1 MVVTD
6 TISDMLTTIRNGLL
20 LSKEFVKTPSSK
32 IKLNLLKIL
41 QEEGFIKSF
50 KENEIKKGIKEIKID
65 LSYTNGKPAIKIISR
80 ISKPGRRVYSK
91 LKDLPSYFKGYGVTI
106 VTTSKG
112 IMTDNDAR
120 NITVDEVSAAV
131 LSNQKKGGVT

>member
-20 LSKEFVKTPSSK
+20 LSKEFVCTPSSK
-32 IKLNLLKIL
+32 LKLNILKVL
-41 QEEGFIKSF
+41 HEEGYIASF
-50 KENEIKKGIKEIKID
+50 KENEIQKGIKEIKIT
-65 LSYTNGKPAIKIISR
+65 LSYVNGHPSIKLISR

-106 VTTSKG
+106 VSTSKG
-112 IMTDNDAR
+112 VMTDKKAR
-120 NITVDEVSAAV
+120 ISN
-131 LSNQKKGGVT
+131 LSGEILCQVF

>member
-20 LSKEFVKTPSSK
+20 LSKEFVCTPSSK
-32 IKLNLLKIL
+32 LKLNVLKVL
-41 QEEGFIKSF
+41 QEEGYITSF
-50 KENEIKKGIKEIKID
+50 KENEIQKGIKEIKIT
-65 LSYTNGKPAIKIISR
+65 LSYINGNPSIKLISR

-106 VTTSKG
+106 VSTSKG
-112 IMTDNDAR
+112 VMTDKKAR
-120 NITVDEVSAAV
+120 ISN
-131 LSNQKKGGVT
+131 LSGEILCQVF

>member
-20 LSKEFVKTPSSK
+20 LSKEFVCTPSSK
-32 IKLNLLKIL
+32 LKLNILKVL
-41 QEEGFIKSF
+41 QEEGYITSF
-50 KENEIKKGIKEIKID
+50 KENEIQKGIKEIKIT
-65 LSYTNGKPAIKIISR
+65 LSYINGNPSIKLISR

-106 VTTSKG
+106 VSTSKG
-112 IMTDNDAR
+112 VMTDKKAR
-120 NITVDEVSAAV
+120 ISN
-131 LSNQKKGGVT
+131 LSGEILCQVF

>member
-112 IMTDNDAR
+112 IMTDKKAR
-120 NITVDEVSAAV
+120 LEN
-131 LSNQKKGGVT
+131 LSCEILCQVF

>member
-20 LSKEFVKTPSSK
+20 LSKEFVCTPSSK
-32 IKLNLLKIL
+32 LKLNILKVL
-41 QEEGFIKSF
+41 QEEGYIESF
-50 KENEIKKGIKEIKID
+50 KENEIQKGIKEIKIT
-65 LSYTNGKPAIKIISR
+65 LSYINGNPSIKLISR

-106 VTTSKG
+106 VSTSKG
-112 IMTDNDAR
+112 VMTDKKAR
-120 NITVDEVSAAV
+120 VSN
-131 LSNQKKGGVT
+131 LSGEILCQVF